1 MNGYTDRRCKVYYS
15 LCFLFFLRYTIHT
28 SYIIYR
34 LLSVD
39 IDMASSPS
47 MTDTLSVPLN
57 TFTHLSTSLFQSL
70 SSQPHTHGGRQG
82 EPPPPI
88 SAFLAAET
96 ALADALVETAAHQ
109 RRQHHIDRLVS
120 EIGKLDARWREIVV
134 EIERGRKELESV
146 VREGE
151 ERVEGIKKA
160 QEAAIPYPELLA
172 YAQSLSAFTS
182 APPNMP
188 DPNAPL
194 SAVPGAPVPPFF
206 PPFPNEEKMRKGK
219 LNVEKPL
226 GGLGETHSVKP
237 PSPSPKQKATARD
250 RPGAHP
256 YRHEIRMQQT
266 EFDLDLDLNPD
277 L

>member
-1 MNGYTDRRCKVYYS
+1 
-15 LCFLFFLRYTIHT
+15 
-28 SYIIYR
+28 
-34 LLSVD
+34 
-39 IDMASSPS
+39 MASSPS
-47 MTDTLSVPLN
+47 MTDKLS
-57 TFTHLSTSLFQSL
+57 SL

-82 EPPPPI
+82 EPPPPV
-88 SAFLAAET
+88 SAFLSAET
-96 ALADALVETAAHQ
+96 ALAHALVETAAHQ
-109 RRQHHIDRLVS
+109 RRQHHINRLVS
-120 EIGKLDARWREIVV
+120 EISKLDARWRELVV
-134 EIERGRKELESV
+134 EIEQGRKELESV

-160 QEAAIPYPELLA
+160 QEAAMPYPELLA
-172 YAQSLSAFTS
+172 YAHSLSAFTS

-188 DPNAPL
+188 DLNAPL

-206 PPFPNEEKMRKGK
+206 PPFPNEEKMRRGR

-226 GGLGETHSVKP
+226 RRLGENHSVKP
-237 PSPSPKQKATARD
+237 PSPSSKQRTTARD

-256 YRHEIRMQQT
+256 YRHEIRTQQT

>member
-1 MNGYTDRRCKVYYS
+1 
-15 LCFLFFLRYTIHT
+15 
-28 SYIIYR
+28 
-34 LLSVD
+34 
-39 IDMASSPS
+39 MASSPS
-47 MTDTLSVPLN
+47 MTDTLNVPLN
-57 TFTHLSTSLFQSL
+57 TLTQLSTALFQSL

-82 EPPPPI
+82 EPPPPV
-88 SAFLAAET
+88 SAFLSAET
-96 ALADALVETAAHQ
+96 ALVHALVETAAHQ
-109 RRQHHIDRLVS
+109 RRQHHINKLVS
-120 EIGKLDARWREIVV
+120 EISKLDARWREIV
-134 EIERGRKELESV
+134 EKIEQGRKELESV
-146 VREGE
+146 VKEGE

-160 QEAAIPYPELLA
+160 KEAAIPYPELLA

-194 SAVPGAPVPPFF
+194 SAVHGAPVPLFF
-206 PPFPNEEKMRKGK
+206 PPFPNEEKMRRGR

-226 GGLGETHSVKP
+226 GRLGESHSVKP
-237 PSPSPKQKATARD
+237 PSPSPKQKANARD

-256 YRHEIRMQQT
+256 YRHEIRAQQT